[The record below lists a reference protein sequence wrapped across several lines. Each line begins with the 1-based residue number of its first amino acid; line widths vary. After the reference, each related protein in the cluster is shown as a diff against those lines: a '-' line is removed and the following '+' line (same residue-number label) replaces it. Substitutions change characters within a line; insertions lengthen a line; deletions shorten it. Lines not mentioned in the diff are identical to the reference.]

1 MVYPSHYQAGSYGIE
16 SPNKSPYETITKAM
30 EDTKTRLAGTGA
42 MGRPW
47 LQDFSLR
54 GVTYGVNEVKAQIKA
69 AEEQGFSEWILWD
82 PWPQIHGR
90 RPPPSQAVDRRPA

>member
-1 MVYPSHYQAGSYGIE
+1 M
-16 SPNKSPYETITKAM
+16 K
-30 EDTKTRLAGTGA
+30 DTGDRLAGTGA

-54 GVTYGVNEVKAQIKA
+54 GVNYGVAEVKAQIKA

-82 PWPQIHGR
+82 PSLKYVEGALCRPQRADTDLLDISR
-90 RPPPSQAVDRRPA
+90 SRWV